1 MSLETTINQVRE
13 EDKEIVV
20 AKASIE
26 CLREEGISY
35 STLVLM
41 VSIHYES
48 NSISI
53 DLKCYSLMRDN
64 VVLLMLSDPASD
76 RGLQYNSI

>member
-20 AKASIE
+20 AKASTK

-48 NSISI
+48 NSF
-53 DLKCYSLMRDN
+53 
-64 VVLLMLSDPASD
+64 
-76 RGLQYNSI
+76 Q